1 MKFDPVE
8 FAKGIGDMVKGLL
21 RPFERRLDA
30 LEGAVSR
37 SATPPG
43 DVPVEVPDA
52 RISEAVKQYLIEH
65 PPKDGETP
73 VVDVEAA
80 ARALAGCEEVR
91 TVLNLLVAEA
101 VEEYAKAHPP
111 EAGKDGVGVDGA
123 ELDTAGNL
131 TIITSDGKAHKVGC
145 VKGEDGKDAADVT
158 GGMIDKGGNLIL
170 TTSDGKTH
178 NLGRV
183 EGKDGLGFDDVS
195 ATWDKEAQEIV
206 MRYARGELVKE
217 VRYPAPA
224 PTHAGFW
231 QAGMQVKCGA
241 FATHNGSLW
250 YAMRTTSEEP
260 TYQSKDW
267 QLAARK
273 GADGQHK
280 TVKVDRD
287 E

>member
-1 MKFDPVE
+1 MNIDLKSFTDHVAQRVKSMIGPIDDRLKAIENRQPEKGDKGDPGESPVVIIDDVIDKLMANAE
-8 FAKGIGDMVKGLL
+8 FKSMVA
-21 RPFERRLDA
+21 DSVA
-30 LEGAVSR
+30 
-37 SATPPG
+37 
-43 DVPVEVPDA
+43 
-52 RISEAVKQYLIEH
+52 KQYADN
-65 PPKDGETP
+65 PPAPGADGKDGEKGA
-73 VVDVEAA
+73 DGA
-80 ARALAGCEEVR
+80 
-91 TVLNLLVAEA
+91 
-101 VEEYAKAHPP
+101 
-111 EAGKDGVGVDGA
+111 DGVSMA
-123 ELDTAGNL
+123 
-131 TIITSDGKAHKVGC
+131 
-145 VKGEDGKDAADVT
+145 
-158 GGMIDKGGNLIL
+158 GGMIDKSGNLIL

-195 ATWDKEAQEIV
+195 AAWDKETQEVV
-206 MRYARGELVKE
+206 MRYARGDVFKE

-280 TVKVDRD
+280 TVKVGRD
-287 E
+287 D